1 MTTNPKERAPEPLA
15 NKHTAPSPECQDKT
29 LVLNNA
35 IFENM
40 AHFKVYDH
48 CVIFRKR
55 SYQVTPREQK
65 RKNRGRIQSFS
76 KRSRFRLF
84 QLLSMIRNDLD
95 TPPLF
100 VTLTYHH
107 GHENDPRSTK
117 SHLHNFLVQL
127 RNYDPDV
134 QFIWRIELQKRGA
147 PHYHIIIFPSIRNT
161 KCTTEHYFSQIRFLW
176 HSIGD
181 PKSRKHE
188 QYGCLIKTVRSYREA
203 CNYMS
208 KYIAKPLVKDSED
221 VEGKHWGNSRNLPI
235 KLRRRYGNWDK
246 EAAAVISKLL
256 LWMRDNGKGKYADE
270 YYINVFS
277 NFTVFIE
284 RTTFTEMI
292 SEEDFFFR
300 DY

>member
-15 NKHTAPSPECQDKT
+15 SKATPDTSECQEKT
-29 LVLNNA
+29 SVLNNA

-40 AHFKVYDH
+40 CHFRVYDH
-48 CVIFRKR
+48 CIIFKKRVILGT
-55 SYQVTPREQK
+55 QREQK
-65 RKNRGRIQSFS
+65 RKNRGKISGFS

-84 QLLSMIRNDLD
+84 QLLSMIRNNLD

-107 GHENDPRSTK
+107 GHENDPRPTK

-134 QFIWRIELQKRGA
+134 QYIWRIELQKRGA
-147 PHYHIIIFPSIRNT
+147 PHYHMIIFPSCRNT
-161 KCTTEHYFSQIRFLW
+161 KCTTEYYFSQIRFLW

-188 QYGCLIKTVRSYREA
+188 QYGCLIKTVRNYREA

-208 KYIAKPLVKDSED
+208 KYIAKPLIEENED

-235 KLRRRYGNWDK
+235 KLRRRYGGWDK
-246 EAAAVISKLL
+246 ESAIIIHKLL
-256 LWMRDNGKGKYADE
+256 NWMRDNGKEKYANE
-270 YYINVFS
+270 KYINEYS
-277 NFTVFIE
+277 NFTVFID
-284 RTTFTEMI
+284 RSTFTEMI
-292 SEEDFFFR
+292 KEEDFFFR